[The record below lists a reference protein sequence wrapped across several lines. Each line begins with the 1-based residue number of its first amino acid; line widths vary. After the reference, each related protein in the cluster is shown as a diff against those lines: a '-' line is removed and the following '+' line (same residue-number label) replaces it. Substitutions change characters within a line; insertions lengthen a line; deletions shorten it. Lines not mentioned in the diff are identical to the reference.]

1 MADTK
6 IKDAPNITPKSTYK
20 IPVGN
25 TEFDDA
31 RAITLAELK
40 AWLADLN
47 GGGGWSWLVITDK
60 PNLVEVGNVATI
72 NGQSILGGGNIQV
85 FATTI
90 DWANVVGKP
99 TIPENTSDLN
109 NDSQFITLLFA
120 QTNFQEKLVSGVNLA
135 TINGYNLLTGGNIV
149 IQGGGGSVTW
159 DDVTGK
165 PNFADV
171 AFTGDYDDLTN
182 KPDKREKRVEENQSG
197 SVTISF
203 NPNTLYVFNGGA
215 IDELTFS
222 LVPPDDSFNFVNT
235 YHFIFQTGTNAV
247 INWDASVIGFVGGN
261 PPTLEDNTVYEV
273 SILEGYA
280 TIIHF

>member
-31 RAITLAELK
+31 RTITLADFK

-85 FATTI
+85 VATTI
-90 DWANVVGKP
+90 DWNNVVGKP

-109 NDSQFITLLFA
+109 NDSQFITLVFA
-120 QTNFQEKLVSGVNLA
+120 QTYLQEKLVSGVNLA

-149 IQGGGGSVTW
+149 IQGGGGGGNVNWAQIGSYTPAFGNITDEGNQVLIPMSL
-159 DDVTGK
+159 K
-165 PNFADV
+165 PIVVENSQTPNLALNDGYLYLCDEITSLDFTLNPPQSNDYV
-171 AFTGDYDDLTN
+171 AEYHLIFS
-182 KPDKREKRVEENQSG
+182 SG
-197 SVTISF
+197 AT
-203 NPNTLYVFNGGA
+203 PT
-215 IDELTFS
+215 T
-222 LVPPDDSFNFVNT
+222 
-235 YHFIFQTGTNAV
+235 
-247 INWDASVIGFVGGN
+247 INWAGGLKFTDGN
-261 PPTLEDNTVYEV
+261 TPTIESGKTYE
-273 SILEGYA
+273 IN
-280 TIIHF
+280 IINNCVLIQSYV